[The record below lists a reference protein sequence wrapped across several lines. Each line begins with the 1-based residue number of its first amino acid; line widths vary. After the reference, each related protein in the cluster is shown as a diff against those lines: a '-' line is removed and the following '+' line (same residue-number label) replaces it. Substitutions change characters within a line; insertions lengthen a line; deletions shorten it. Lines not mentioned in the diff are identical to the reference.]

1 MAYTEVQWER
11 AKAYYEAGLSL
22 SQIKDKTSIAR
33 NTVSQRAKREQW
45 EQGKNTEYI
54 EAKVNLAEKKG
65 TILEQS
71 GTVALNIA
79 DNIAEEKI
87 IAKGKVFGYVHTAL
101 KKMNEIVEHGRVEE
115 KINIGDGM
123 QRFEERKL
131 NTSDIK
137 NALDG
142 YDRAAITL
150 ELAPRHSS
158 QSINIQNTNATQNIS
173 ELTIE
178 EAKREAELL
187 GVPLS
192 ALTH

>member
-123 QRFEERKL
+123 QRFEERKI

-158 QSINIQNTNATQNIS
+158 QNINIQNTNATQNIS